1 MLDPEEPDHHADA
14 LHAKGT
20 SAASTA
26 SSDAASRHTTN
37 AATDAAAGVA
47 GDGAI
52 ARKPADGE
60 AHTTKD
66 GDGAS
71 VAPAETD
78 VGSEPSAR
86 SKRGW
91 GGTNVGM
98 SKPQGGT
105 ESVTPPPPPPRRS
118 SSISSGREATCR
130 HAEADTAD
138 VHDGAAAQQ
147 RAHSTAPRSGRGG
160 GHGGDVFEA
169 VHNDSQGGKG
179 SQQGHE
185 HLPGAAHG
193 TVDQQL
199 QHAGGHTVFHGQ
211 QHKGGDRGARERS
224 HSQRPPAV
232 ERESQGSVG
241 AALAPAAGQLSATEA
256 NSNLMSELAGRK
268 TRGSGRNRSVTY
280 DKSATEGGKSARKN
294 DAQGTELR
302 AATAGTE
309 KTGRNEVDITG
320 LSGTELLELVMQEI
334 RRDEDVAKH
343 NHEDVE

>member
-14 LHAKGT
+14 LHEKGT

-47 GDGAI
+47 GDGAV
-52 ARKPADGE
+52 AHKSAERE
-60 AHTTKD
+60 AHTRE
-66 GDGAS
+66 DGAS
-71 VAPAETD
+71 VARAESD
-78 VGSEPSAR
+78 EGLEPSAR
-86 SKRGW
+86 SKKGW

-105 ESVTPPPPPPRRS
+105 ESASPPPRRS
-118 SSISSGREATCR
+118 GSTSSGGEATGR

-147 RAHSTAPRSGRGG
+147 RAHNTVPRSGHGG

-169 VHNDSQGGKG
+169 VHNDSQGGMK

-199 QHAGGHTVFHGQ
+199 QHAGGHTVSHGQ

-280 DKSATEGGKSARKN
+280 DKSATKDGKSARKN